1 MKKNSYLFRLVRNRK
16 ILREKE
22 KKQREPIV
30 RPIFDRREIVSAISI
45 STFNY
50 RKSARNEVMAVGGG
64 KNLGNANAGR
74 TENETRPS
82 FPGFKH
88 SRIYYRRAYSPVRGP
103 RPPRWPATNS
113 HFLFQDRGKNR
124 IIPSWSVLLG
134 YLLVWMISWMR
145 CYASTYLIG
154 RSEKGTI
161 RWRFLPCCFR
171 DDFDLSV
178 A

>member
-45 STFNY
+45 WTFNY

-88 SRIYYRRAYSPVRGP
+88 SRIYYRRVFSCAWPPTSTMTGYEFPFPFP
-103 RPPRWPATNS
+103 RSRKESDHP
-113 HFLFQDRGKNR
+113 F
-124 IIPSWSVLLG
+124 
-134 YLLVWMISWMR
+134 
-145 CYASTYLIG
+145 LIG
-154 RSEKGTI
+154 STRISA
-161 RWRFLPCCFR
+161 CV
-171 DDFDLSV
+171 DDIVECDV
-178 A
+178 TRARIW

>member
-45 STFNY
+45 WTFNY

-82 FPGFKH
+82 FPGLN
-88 SRIYYRRAYSPVRGP
+88 IRAYTIAERILLCV
-103 RPPRWPATNS
+103 ALDL
-113 HFLFQDRGKNR
+113 HDDRLR
-124 IIPSWSVLLG
+124 IPISFSKIEERIGSSLLDRFYSDICLCG
-134 YLLVWMISWMR
+134 WYRWMR